1 MDTFRITTLIDIT
14 ETGARR
20 ADDPFGYR
28 QQQNFLTVLQT
39 IGLRTNMEYHTSP
52 KVVTGTTK
60 QKQLGSAYEG
70 TQTFWQFDFDIVA
83 EGSLNVDMLNT
94 DFNLIPII
102 VDLAETSKFK
112 NNVFST
118 QNSKISN
125 INFTLLDK

>member
-39 IGLRTNMEYHTSP
+39 IGLRTNIEYHNSP
-52 KVVTGTTK
+52 KIVTGTTK
-60 QKQLGSAYEG
+60 EKELGNTYTGE
-70 TQTFWQFDFDIVA
+70 QTIWQFDFDIVA

-102 VDLAETSKFK
+102 VDLAETPKFK

>member
-1 MDTFRITTLIDIT
+1 MDTFRLTTLIDIT

-20 ADDPFGYR
+20 SDDPFGYR

-39 IGLRTNMEYHTSP
+39 IGLRTNMEYHSSP
-52 KVVTGTTK
+52 KVITGTTK
-60 QKQLGSAYEG
+60 EKDLGNTYTGE
-70 TQTFWQFDFDIVA
+70 QTLWQFDFNIEA
-83 EGSLNVDMLNT
+83 EDSLTVDMLNT

-102 VDLAETSKFK
+102 TDLAEPAEFK